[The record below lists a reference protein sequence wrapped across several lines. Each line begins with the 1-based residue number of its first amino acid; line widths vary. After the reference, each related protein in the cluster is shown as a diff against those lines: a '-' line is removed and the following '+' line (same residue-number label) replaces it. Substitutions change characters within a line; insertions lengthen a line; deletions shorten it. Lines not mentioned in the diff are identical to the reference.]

1 MLQSVSNSEIT
12 KITKLAALELA
23 YFVNVILAH
32 GVSVEKL
39 CSRLG
44 QCYMKQWKEYQYQW
58 LMVGEEVMVNV
69 NAISVN
75 DGVQL

>member
-32 GVSVEKL
+32 GVFVEKL
-39 CSRLG
+39 CSLLG
-44 QCYMKQWKEYQYQW
+44 QCYMKQWKEYQYHDV
-58 LMVGEEVMVNV
+58 VGERVMVNV